1 MNKEIFVTDDDCSV
15 LGSLQVILA
24 HAGFHATPFTDGPGL
39 LEKVRASRPAC
50 ILLDVCMPEMSGL
63 GVLAELAARK
73 FRAPV
78 IMMSG
83 AATIPIAVQAIR
95 RGAFD
100 MIRKPFDPDGIL
112 TVVNA
117 AIAASASQTPQPGHS
132 DPRSGLFADTLTP
145 REHEVLEAITEG
157 LSNKETAK
165 RLQISPRTVEIHRAR
180 INAKLGARNG
190 ADLARIVL
198 NAQSAL

>member
-24 HAGFHATPFTDGPGL
+24 HAGFHATLFTDGPGL

-117 AIAASASQTPQPGHS
+117 AIAAVREPDAAAGEFRPAIGAVCRYPHP
-132 DPRSGLFADTLTP
+132 PRA
-145 REHEVLEAITEG
+145 
-157 LSNKETAK
+157 
-165 RLQISPRTVEIHRAR
+165 
-180 INAKLGARNG
+180 
-190 ADLARIVL
+190 
-198 NAQSAL
+198 